1 MAIRKS
7 DRCFIPETPRTFVTF
22 LEFVLICTYSKIC
35 YYRGMHFDPAV
46 LLRDKGIYVTAP
58 RVAALR
64 VVHSHPHVTA
74 DDVLHAVTDEIGAV
88 SRQSIYDTLNTLTEL
103 GLLRRIQPPDSPARY
118 ETRINDNH
126 HHLMC
131 RGCTVVIDIDCA
143 VGERPCLTAS
153 ESHDFI
159 IDEAEVVYW
168 GYCPSCQKNLNITNP
183 SHTFN

>member
-1 MAIRKS
+1 
-7 DRCFIPETPRTFVTF
+7 
-22 LEFVLICTYSKIC
+22 
-35 YYRGMHFDPAV
+35 MHFDPAV

-64 VVHSHPHVTA
+64 VVHSHPHATA
-74 DDVLHAVTDEIGAV
+74 DDVLQAVTDEIGAV

-131 RGCTVVIDIDCA
+131 RGCTLVIDIDCA

-168 GYCPSCQKNLNITNP
+168 GYCPSCQKDQKITTP